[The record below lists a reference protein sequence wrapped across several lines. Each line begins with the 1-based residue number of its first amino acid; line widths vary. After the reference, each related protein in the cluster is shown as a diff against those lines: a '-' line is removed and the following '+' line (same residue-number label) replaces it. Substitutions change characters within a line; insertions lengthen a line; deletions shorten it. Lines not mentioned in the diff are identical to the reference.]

1 MPEGSLFIKGG
12 RVVDPANHYD
22 ETGNILIEN
31 GSVRAVGRQVEADP
45 GTPIL
50 DASGLL
56 VTPGFIDSHVHLREP
71 GFEHKETIATGTR
84 SAAAGGFTAIV
95 AMPNTEPPPD
105 TGQRIADFLE
115 RAAQQAVVRVY
126 AIGCIS
132 TEREGHTLAPLKEMA
147 EAGAVAF
154 SDDGDPIED
163 ADLMQR
169 ALQSAAQLQ
178 RPIFPHEEVRA
189 ITRGGCMH
197 EGETSRRLAVR
208 GMPAAGE
215 EEMIARDIEL
225 VRQTWA
231 PLHLAHISTAGTV
244 QLVQQAKADGLPVT
258 SEVLPHHFILTDR
271 SVERLGAH
279 AKMSPPLRGRADVEA
294 MLRGLADGTI
304 DTIATDHAPHT
315 AQEKALDLEQAPFG
329 IVGLETAVGLTFT
342 YLLKTGVL
350 ELPDAI
356 AKWTSEPARI
366 LRLAGGTL
374 SVGSPGDVTVID
386 PDLEWTVEPDQMR
399 SKSSNTPFGGYQLTG
414 RAVATVV
421 AGQVVYQ
428 HPQNG
433 GASKAASR

>member
-12 RVVDPANHYD
+12 RVVDPANHCD
-22 ETGNILIEN
+22 KTGNILIESGN
-31 GSVRAVGRQVEADP
+31 VRAVGRQVEPDP
-45 GTPIL
+45 GMPIL
-50 DASGLL
+50 DASGLV

-71 GFEHKETIATGTR
+71 GFEHKETIVTGTR
-84 SAAAGGFTAIV
+84 SAAAGGFTAVV

-115 RAAQQAVVRVY
+115 RASQQALVRVY

-132 TEREGHTLAPLKEMA
+132 TGRKGRVLAPLKEMA

-163 ADLMQR
+163 AELMEH
-169 ALQSAAQLQ
+169 ALQSAAQIQ
-178 RPIFPHEEVRA
+178 RPLFPHEEVRA

-197 EGETSRRLAVR
+197 EGDSSRRLAVR

-244 QLVQQAKADGLPVT
+244 QLVQQAKAEGLPVT
-258 SEVLPHHFILTDR
+258 SEVLPHHFILTD
-271 SVERLGAH
+271 STVESLGAH

-294 MLRGLADGTI
+294 MLRGLAEGTI
-304 DTIATDHAPHT
+304 DTIGTDHAPHT
-315 AQEKALDLEQAPFG
+315 AAEKALDLEQAPFG
-329 IVGLETAVGLTFT
+329 IVGLETAIGLTFT
-342 YLLKTGVL
+342 YLVKTGVL
-350 ELPDAI
+350 ELPDAV

-386 PDLEWTVEPDQMR
+386 PDLEWTVEPDQMQ

-421 AGQVVYQ
+421 AGQVVYEYD
-428 HPQNG
+428 QNG